1 MLALVVQGDAD
12 ASAREDRLEPND
24 TGHTCKNYISIAGK
38 WKSDITSTQHRRKWC
53 GSVKM

>member
-38 WKSDITSTQHRRKWC
+38 
-53 GSVKM
+53 